1 MGDLLVYN
9 SIKPQIM
16 CILQDIKLS
25 LMYSGKK
32 KKRKSIISLEIE
44 EEQLFKAYE
53 DQGPSTECT

>member
-25 LMYSGKK
+25 LLYSGK

-44 EEQLFKAYE
+44 GEQLFKAYE

>member
-25 LMYSGKK
+25 LLYSGK